1 MIVKL
6 GSWNPNFRDENSKN
20 IWVATTQDWVWP
32 PPSQDYNMFMAKS
45 LLPTCTDSTVNYNP
59 RYTQLKHWC
68 RGWLY
73 WLGCDIRGPIYIYI
87 YVYVYIYIIIYM
99 YIYILLPYMTLMV
112 LDHLLMKFNCLWRT
126 RSPSVV
132 PSTKHFESTIWQ
144 HGNDYYPHVE
154 EESHLKIIQFPCWYI
169 VCLTTSL
176 PRPSFFA
183 QV

>member
-1 MIVKL
+1 MVQPTHLKNMIVKL

-87 YVYVYIYIIIYM
+87 CICIYIYIIIYM
-99 YIYILLPYMTLMV
+99 YIYIYYCHTWHWWSWIIFSWNLIVYEGLEVQVWFHPLNTL
-112 LDHLLMKFNCLWRT
+112 R
-126 RSPSVV
+126 V
-132 PSTKHFESTIWQ
+132 PSGNMAMTIT
-144 HGNDYYPHVE
+144 HM
-154 EESHLKIIQFPCWYI
+154 
-169 VCLTTSL
+169 
-176 PRPSFFA
+176 
-183 QV
+183 